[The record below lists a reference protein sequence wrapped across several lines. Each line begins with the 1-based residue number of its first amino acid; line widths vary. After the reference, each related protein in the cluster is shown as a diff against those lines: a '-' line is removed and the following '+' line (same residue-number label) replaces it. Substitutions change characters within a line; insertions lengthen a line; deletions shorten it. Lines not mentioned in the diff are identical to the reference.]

1 MPLFHWGQHQPFC
14 STQSQVDVSVKHV
27 LAWKR
32 EEGKRKEKKKRL
44 RVHPAQLSIL
54 PGTGRPVLKSWDHAS
69 GQICVHEAGGV
80 VTDFLGMDLE
90 LASKSSDLTPG
101 IKNIIKCGVSL
112 YYFELFQ
119 MNTYIHVLEMSSEE
133 RQKEG
138 GGMF

>member
-1 MPLFHWGQHQPFC
+1 MEKGGGE
-14 STQSQVDVSVKHV
+14 K
-27 LAWKR
+27 
-32 EEGKRKEKKKRL
+32 KEKKKRL